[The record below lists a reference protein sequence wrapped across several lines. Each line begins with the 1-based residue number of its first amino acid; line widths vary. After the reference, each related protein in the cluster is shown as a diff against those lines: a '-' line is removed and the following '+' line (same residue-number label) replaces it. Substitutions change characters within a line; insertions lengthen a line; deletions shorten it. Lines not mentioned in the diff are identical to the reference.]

1 MPIGRYASLRYQV
14 LDRCFSDKRHK
25 YTIDD
30 LLSKVNE
37 RLFELGSS
45 VSLRQIREYIKHMRD
60 RNTFDAPIETFPFD
74 GKKYHYR
81 YDDLDFSI
89 YKNQLSI
96 EEVEKLHST
105 IEMLSRYRG
114 IPANAWLEEVISN
127 LEYRFGMEAKCDYCY
142 G

>member
-45 VSLRQIREYIKHMRD
+45 VSLRQIRDDIKHMRD

-74 GKKYHYR
+74 GK
-81 YDDLDFSI
+81 
-89 YKNQLSI
+89 
-96 EEVEKLHST
+96 ST
-105 IEMLSRYRG
+105 ITDTMIWIFQSIRINFRSRRLKSYT
-114 IPANAWLEEVISN
+114 LQSK
-127 LEYRFGMEAKCDYCY
+127 Y
-142 G
+142 